1 VVFHALALVTHR
13 APVADPAAQVDAQQH
28 ALVAVE
34 VMNRVAALVVCKL
47 VLVVVAVLAHVLL
60 DAPVVLLVD
69 VPDVLEDVL
78 QLVVLHAPDLVAV
91 DVADLLQ
98 EVAIRVKQLVLD
110 AEESVERRAHL
121 YAHQDVKISVLV
133 VAVDV
138 V

>member
-1 VVFHALALVTHR
+1 VVFHVLAPVTHH
-13 APVADPAAQVDAQQH
+13 ALDVGQDVVVDAQQH
-28 ALVAVE
+28 ALVDVE
-34 VMNRVAALVVCKL
+34 VMNRVDALVVCRL
-47 VLVVVAVLAHVLL
+47 VLDAAAVLAHVLL